1 MINLPNILIVDDL
14 QENLA
19 FLKALFKKME
29 VNVIQSLTGIG
40 ALEKS
45 KGIELALA
53 ILDVRMPGMNGY
65 ELAIKLNEN
74 RKDKVPV
81 IFLTASHFDEKEV
94 VRGYTSGAVDY
105 LYKPIDSN
113 MLFSKVNVFLD
124 LFNQKNIIS
133 RNSKQIK
140 IYAEEL
146 LKLNYALKKSELKYK
161 SYINNAPDAVFVFNN
176 AGRFIEI
183 NNSVSVISGF
193 SNDEFLKMQIKDLIP
208 PETLED
214 VLEYFNKLKKE
225 GSLKTDLFFLN
236 KNGLKIWIAID
247 AVKLSENRYLG
258 FAKEITQRKKTEDE
272 LKSSLD
278 QLHKLS
284 QHIEKIREEERVAIS
299 RELHDDLGQS
309 LTAVK
314 IDLGIIK
321 ESIADKQV
329 VNRINDVAKLVSA
342 TIKTVQKITS
352 QLRPEIIDNLGL
364 EAAIEWYTQEYSKR
378 NNIEIHLDINT
389 GILIPPDDSLIVFRI
404 MQESLTNISRH
415 AKASKI
421 EIKLSKNGDYIEL
434 SISDNGIG
442 ITESEIK
449 SKKSFGIIGM
459 MERAA
464 SLGGNFNIYNKNG
477 YGTVTKLLFPIKNK

>member
-1 MINLPNILIVDDL
+1 
-14 QENLA
+14 
-19 FLKALFKKME
+19 
-29 VNVIQSLTGIG
+29 
-40 ALEKS
+40 
-45 KGIELALA
+45 
-53 ILDVRMPGMNGY
+53 MPGMNGY

-105 LYKPIDSN
+105 LYKPIDSI

-133 RNSKQIK
+133 RSSKQIK
-140 IYAEEL
+140 IYSEEL
-146 LKLNYALKKSELKYK
+146 LKVNYALKKSELKYK

-183 NNSVSVISGF
+183 NNSVSDISGF

-258 FAKEITQRKKTEDE
+258 FAKEITQRKKAEDE

-378 NNIEIHLDINT
+378 NNIEIHLDINA